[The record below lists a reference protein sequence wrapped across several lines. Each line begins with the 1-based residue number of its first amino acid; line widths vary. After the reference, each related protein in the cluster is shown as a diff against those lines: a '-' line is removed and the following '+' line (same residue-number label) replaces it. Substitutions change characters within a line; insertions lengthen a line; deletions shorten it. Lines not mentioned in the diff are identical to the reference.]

1 MYQKRLKLVK
11 TLNYRVILFALALLF
26 GIIFSIPS
34 LTCTT
39 EIEKEKRENNETCGP
54 KITLGLDLQGGLH
67 MLLGIKSEVAI
78 ESRIK
83 SMAASVKYIFDDE
96 EIIFDDLRMVDGENL
111 EDKKITFEL
120 LDKDDVIKAQ
130 ALLKKELEGTVLSQN
145 GLKFSL
151 AMTAKEV
158 TRTKQSAISQAVDTI
173 RNRLNE
179 FGLAEPTVA
188 KQGEDKILVEVPGI
202 KTQED
207 EQRIRELIARAAHL
221 QLMAVDEGRSARVNT
236 MSEAEAKSFG
246 NVILKDVKT
255 PAKYL
260 LRAIPVLDGSM
271 LTDAKVG
278 FDKNNQPVINF
289 ALNGQGAKIFG
300 DFTGKYVGKRMA
312 VVLDNN
318 VYSAPVIN
326 ERIGGGHVQISGNF
340 KLEEAHDLAIAL
352 RSGALLAPVY
362 VMEKRS
368 VGPSLGADNIKAS
381 MIALGL
387 GFVLVVLF
395 MILYYGVAG
404 MIADVALIG
413 NLFLILAI
421 MSLFGATLTLPGM
434 AGIVLTV
441 GMAVDANVIINE
453 RIRELLHEGKSVA
466 KSIEEGYNKAFTAIL
481 DANVTTLIAA
491 VVLWAYGTGPLKGFA
506 LTMGIGILASMLT
519 AIVGTHGIYQWLL
532 PKIDKNK
539 LGFWFGI
546 KKRGNK

>member
-1 MYQKRLKLVK
+1 MKM
-11 TLNYRVILFALALLF
+11 LNYRLVLFLFALVF
-26 GIIFSIPS
+26 GVVFSVPS
-34 LTCTT
+34 LVQS
-39 EIEKEKRENNETCGP
+39 ESGK

-67 MLLGIKSEVAI
+67 MLLGVKSDVAI
-78 ESRIK
+78 ASRIK
-83 SMAASVKYIFDDE
+83 SIAASIAYLFDDE
-96 EIIFDDLRMVDGENL
+96 EIIFDNLRIENG
-111 EDKKITFEL
+111 KITFEL
-120 LDKDDVIKAQ
+120 LDEDDVAKADT
-130 ALLKKELEGTVLSQN
+130 LLKKELSGVSVLHE
-145 GLKFSL
+145 GLKFTVSL
-151 AMTAKEV
+151 TPEEV
-158 TRTKQSAISQAVDTI
+158 VRTKQNAIKQAVDTI

-202 KTQED
+202 KTQAD

-221 QLMAVDEGRSARVNT
+221 QLMAVDEDRAARVAT
-236 MSEAEAKSFG
+236 MSPAEAKSYG
-246 NVILKDVKT
+246 DVILPDVYD
-255 PAKYL
+255 AGRKYL

-278 FDKNNQPVINF
+278 FDQNNQPVINF
-289 ALNGQGAKIFG
+289 TLNGQGAKIFG
-300 DFTGKYVGKRMA
+300 DFTAKAVGKRMA
-312 VVLDNN
+312 VVLDDK
-318 VYSAPVIN
+318 VYSAPVIR
-326 ERIGGGHVQISGNF
+326 ERIGGGRVQISGNF
-340 KLEEAHDLAIAL
+340 TINEAHDLAIAL

-381 MIALGL
+381 SIALVV
-387 GFVLVVLF
+387 GFLLVVLF
-395 MILYYGVAG
+395 MVIYYGMAGVVAD
-404 MIADVALIG
+404 IALIA

-453 RIRELLHEGKSVA
+453 RIRELLHKDKSVA
-466 KSIEEGYNKAFTAIL
+466 KAIEEGYDKAFTAIL

-506 LTMGIGILASMLT
+506 LTMGIGIMASMLT

-532 PKIDKNK
+532 PKIDKK
-539 LGFWFGI
+539 RLRFWFGI
-546 KKRGNK
+546 ETKGGK

>member
-1 MYQKRLKLVK
+1 VK
-11 TLNYRVILFALALLF
+11 TLNFRVIIFAFALIF
-26 GIIFSIPS
+26 GVVFSIPS
-34 LTCTT
+34 LTQSDSG
-39 EIEKEKRENNETCGP
+39 K

-67 MLLGIKSEVAI
+67 MLLGIKSEIAI

-96 EIIFDDLRMVDGENL
+96 EIIFDDLRMVEGE
-111 EDKKITFEL
+111 EITFEL
-120 LDKDDVIKAQ
+120 LDSDDIVKAK
-130 ALLKKELEGTVLSQN
+130 ALLKKELPGTVFSEN

-151 AMTAKEV
+151 KMTDEEV
-158 TRTKQSAISQAVDTI
+158 ARTEQNAIQQAVDTI

-221 QLMAVDEGRSARVNT
+221 QLMAVDEERAARVET
-236 MSEAEAKSFG
+236 MSADEAKSFG
-246 NVILKDVKT
+246 DVILKDVST
-255 PAKYL
+255 PEKYL
-260 LRAIPVLDGSM
+260 LRAIPILDGSM

-278 FDKNNQPVINF
+278 FDENNQPVINF
-289 ALNGQGAKIFG
+289 VLNGQGAKIFG
-300 DFTGKYVGKRMA
+300 DFTGKSVGKRMA

-318 VYSAPVIN
+318 VYSAPNIR
-326 ERIGGGHVQISGNF
+326 ERIGGGRVQISGNF

-368 VGPSLGADNIKAS
+368 VGPSLGADSIKAS
-381 MIALGL
+381 SLALML
-387 GFVLVVLF
+387 GFVLVVIF
-395 MILYYGVAG
+395 MVLYYGMAG
-404 MIADVALIG
+404 VIANVALIG

-453 RIRELLHEGKSVA
+453 RIRELLYQSKSIG
-466 KSIEEGYNKAFTAIL
+466 KSIEDGYNNAFTAIW

-491 VVLWAYGTGPLKGFA
+491 TVLYAYGTGAIKGFA
-506 LTMGIGILASMLT
+506 LTMSIGILASMLT
-519 AIVGTHGIYQWLL
+519 AIVGTHGIYQWIL
-532 PKIDKNK
+532 PKIDKKK
-539 LGFWFGI
+539 LNFWFGI
-546 KKRGNK
+546 KSEGAK

>member
-1 MYQKRLKLVK
+1 MK
-11 TLNYRVILFALALLF
+11 TLNFRVILFAFALIF
-26 GIIFSIPS
+26 GVVFSIPS
-34 LTCTT
+34 LTQS
-39 EIEKEKRENNETCGP
+39 ESGK

-67 MLLGIKSEVAI
+67 MLLGIKSEIAI

-96 EIIFDDLRMVDGENL
+96 DIIFDDLRMIEGE
-111 EDKKITFEL
+111 KITFEL
-120 LDKDDVIKAQ
+120 LDKDDVARSK
-130 ALLKKELEGTVLSQN
+130 ALLKEELEGTVIIED
-145 GLKFSL
+145 GMKFSVT
-151 AMTAKEV
+151 MTEEEIE
-158 TRTKQSAISQAVDTI
+158 RTKQSAIKQAVETI
-173 RNRLNE
+173 RGRLNE

-221 QLMAVDEGRSARVNT
+221 QLMAVDEDRNIRVNT
-236 MSEAEAKSFG
+236 MSLAEAKSYG
-246 NVILKDVKT
+246 DVILPDVNSGE
-255 PAKYL
+255 KYL
-260 LRAIPVLDGSM
+260 LRAIPILDGSM

-278 FDKNNQPVINF
+278 FDESNQPVINF
-289 ALNGQGAKIFG
+289 TLNGQGAKIFG
-300 DFTGKYVGKRMA
+300 DFTGVSVGKRMA
-312 VVLDNN
+312 VVLDNK

-326 ERIGGGHVQISGNF
+326 ERIGGGRVQISGRF
-340 KLEEAHDLAIAL
+340 EISEAHDLAIAL

-368 VGPSLGADNIKAS
+368 VGPSLGADSIKAS
-381 MIALGL
+381 SIALAL
-387 GFVLVVLF
+387 GFILVVIF
-395 MILYYGVAG
+395 MVVYYGMAG
-404 MIADVALIG
+404 IIANVALIG

-441 GMAVDANVIINE
+441 GMAVDANVIISE

-466 KSIEEGYNKAFTAIL
+466 KSIENGYNNAFTAIW

-491 VVLWAYGTGPLKGFA
+491 TVLYAYGTGAIKGFA
-506 LTMGIGILASMLT
+506 LTMSIGIMASMLT

-532 PKIDKNK
+532 PKMDKNR
-539 LGFWFGI
+539 LGLWFGI
-546 KKRGNK
+546 RTGGAK

>member
-1 MYQKRLKLVK
+1 MYQKRLTLVK
-11 TLNYRVILFALALLF
+11 TLNFRIILFAFALIF
-26 GIIFSIPS
+26 GVVFSIPS
-34 LTCTT
+34 LTQS
-39 EIEKEKRENNETCGP
+39 EEGK

-96 EIIFDDLRMVDGENL
+96 EIIFDDLRMVDGKNS

-120 LDKDDVIKAQ
+120 LDGDDVKKAK
-130 ALLKKELEGTVLSQN
+130 ALLKKEIEGTVLSED

-151 AMTAKEV
+151 AMTAEEV
-158 TRTKQSAISQAVDTI
+158 ARTKQNAISQAVDTI
-173 RNRLNE
+173 RTRLDS

-221 QLMAVDEGRSARVNT
+221 QLMAVDEDRAARVNT
-236 MSEAEAKSFG
+236 MSADEARSFG
-246 NVILKDVKT
+246 DVILKDVNT
-255 PAKYL
+255 PEKYL

-289 ALNGQGAKIFG
+289 TLNGQGAKIFG

-312 VVLDNN
+312 VVLDND
-318 VYSAPVIN
+318 VYSAPNIN
-326 ERIGGGHVQISGNF
+326 ERIGGGRVQISGRF
-340 KLEEAHDLAIAL
+340 QLSEAHDLAIAL

-381 MIALGL
+381 MEALIL

-395 MILYYGVAG
+395 MIFYYGMAG
-404 MIADVALIG
+404 VVADVALIG
-413 NLFLILAI
+413 NLFLLLSI

-453 RIRELLHEGKSVA
+453 RIRELLHEGKSIA
-466 KSIEEGYNKAFTAIL
+466 KSIEDGYDKAFTAIL

-532 PKIDKNK
+532 PKINKKK

-546 KKRGNK
+546 KTGGAK